1 MASKRSLEIAPN
13 QVLAQLE
20 ISIMGASGWLK
31 ECDQTALALAHRLA
45 TVIDTICNTGEG
57 LEQLPAL
64 AGRYLG
70 LLKELKL
77 TPLARDT
84 DTKTVESVDNGTK
97 FAENYLRLI
106 NSTNS
111 KPTSTG
117 SKSGTASKRPSR
129 GSRTAVAGVAEV
141 RTK

>member
-1 MASKRSLEIAPN
+1 VATKKLPEIAPN
-13 QVLAQLE
+13 QVLGQLE

-31 ECDQTALALAHRLA
+31 ECDQTALALAYRLA

-77 TPLARDT
+77 TPVARDT

-106 NSTNS
+106 DSANS
-111 KPTSTG
+111 KPTATRA
-117 SKSGTASKRPSR
+117 KSGAAGKRPSGR
-129 GSRTAVAGVAEV
+129 SGAAAAGVAEI

>member
-1 MASKRSLEIAPN
+1 MTSKRLPKIAPN
-13 QVLAQLE
+13 QVLGQLE

-45 TVIDTICNTGEG
+45 VVIDTICNTGEG

-77 TPLARDT
+77 TPLSRDT
-84 DTKTVESVDNGTK
+84 DSKTTESVDNGTK

-106 NSTNS
+106 STPNS
-111 KPTSTG
+111 KPTTTRA
-117 SKSGTASKRPSR
+117 KSGAAGKRPSGR
-129 GSRTAVAGVAEV
+129 SGAAASRVAEV

>member
-1 MASKRSLEIAPN
+1 MATKKLPSIKPD

-45 TVIDTICNTGEG
+45 TVIDTVCNTGEG

-64 AGRYLG
+64 AGRYVG

-77 TPLARDT
+77 TPLSRDT
-84 DTKTVESVDNGTK
+84 DSKTTESVDNGTK

-106 NSTNS
+106 NSPNS
-111 KPTSTG
+111 KPTTTRA
-117 SKSGTASKRPSR
+117 KSGTASKRPSGR
-129 GSRTAVAGVAEV
+129 SGAASPRVAKV
-141 RTK
+141 RT

>member
-1 MASKRSLEIAPN
+1 MASKRSPKIAPN
-13 QVLAQLE
+13 QVLGQLE

-31 ECDQTALALAHRLA
+31 ECDQTALALAYRLA

-77 TPLARDT
+77 TPVARDT
-84 DTKTVESVDNGTK
+84 DSKTVESVDNGTK

-106 NSTNS
+106 NSTDS
-111 KPTSTG
+111 KPTSTR
-117 SKSGTASKRPSR
+117 SKSGTTGKRPSG
-129 GSRTAVAGVAEV
+129 GSGAAAAGVAEV
-141 RTK
+141 RAE